1 MGCGASTPV
10 KEYKNT
16 TSARQHNDLRTQDS
30 SQRGPKLYVGP
41 NYEQIKHLGT
51 FERLASWCCQSHRQ
65 SVGFLSIAQ
74 QRQRYVASV

>member
-10 KEYKNT
+10 KDYKNT

-51 FERLASWCCQSHRQ
+51 FKFPASRCREPHRQ
-65 SVGFLSIAQ
+65 SVGFFSIAELCQ
-74 QRQRYVASV
+74 GYVVSV